1 MIYPSNKITL
11 QSRQSKIKDIN
22 NVLKRDGIQMIRIG
36 ILDLQG
42 DVSEHFEVTKEALN
56 KINIESDVLKVKTTS
71 DLSKCHGLIISGGES
86 TVIGKLMVKTGLNK
100 AIVEQDIPVMGTCA
114 GMVLLATETDYEQ
127 PLLGLINMK
136 VKRNGFGRQK
146 ASFQQEIEV
155 LGSRYEGVFIR
166 APYVEKLKNGVVLA
180 KLGDKII
187 ALASGKHVA
196 TAFHPELTDDTRI
209 HEYFIKEVLKCVE

>member
-22 NVLKRDGIQMIRIG
+22 NVLKRDGIQMISIG

-42 DVSEHFEVTKEALN
+42 DVSEHFEAIIKSL
-56 KINIESDVLKVKTTS
+56 KKMDIESQVLKVKTVS
-71 DLSKCHGLIISGGES
+71 DLSKCDGLIISGGES
-86 TVIGKLMVKTGLNK
+86 TVIGKLMDKTGMNQ
-100 AIVEQDIPVMGTCA
+100 AIIDKNIPILGTCA
-114 GMVLLATETDYEQ
+114 GMVLLASETDYEQ
-127 PLLGLINMK
+127 SLLGLINMK

-146 ASFQQEIEV
+146 ASFEKELEIF
-155 LGSRYEGVFIR
+155 GSEYAGVFIR
-166 APYVEKLKNGVVLA
+166 APYVEELEDGVVLA
-180 KLGDKII
+180 KLKGKIV
-187 ALASGKHVA
+187 AVASGKHIA